1 MIVGVPKEIKN
12 NEFRVGMTP
21 SGANSFINNGHSVLI
36 QKDAGLGS
44 GYKDS
49 DYLSIGAV
57 ICDTIEEVY
66 SKSEMII
73 KVKEPLKS
81 EYSLIKENQIVYT
94 YFHFASSEELTNAM
108 IETNCICIA
117 YETVQNKD
125 LSLPLLTPMSE
136 VAGRMATQQ
145 GAKFLEKP
153 QKGHGIL
160 LGGVPGVKPA
170 NVIVLGGGVVGS
182 QAAKMAAGLG
192 ANVTIFDISL
202 DRLRYLDDVMPS
214 NVNTQ
219 FSSIYNISEA
229 IKEAHLIIGAV
240 LIPGAK
246 APNLI
251 TKDMLKELRPGTVL
265 VDVAVDQ
272 GGCFETTHPTT
283 HENPTYMVDSVLHYS
298 VANMP
303 GAVPVTSTEALINAT
318 ISRGLAIANLGWKA
332 ACVED
337 ESLKQG
343 LNIINGK
350 IVYKAVSDTFNLEFT
365 ELSKFFNLD
374 TDPILAEDIIEYIN
388 DVDGDPIGW
397 SDTSEIV

>member
-1 MIVGVPKEIKN
+1 MIIGIPKEIKN

-21 SGANSFINNGHSVLI
+21 SGVNSFIRNGHTVYVE
-36 QKDAGLGS
+36 KGAGLGS
-44 GYKDS
+44 GFS
-49 DYLSIGAV
+49 DELFTSVGAE
-57 ICDTIEEVY
+57 ICNSIEEVY

-73 KVKEPLKS
+73 KVKEPLKQ
-81 EYSLIKENQIVYT
+81 EYPLIKKDQIIYT
-94 YFHFASSEELTNAM
+94 FFHFASSKELTEAM
-108 IETNCICIA
+108 VKSGAICIA
-117 YETVQNKD
+117 YETVQND
-125 LSLPLLTPMSE
+125 DNTLPLLTPMSE

-153 QKGHGIL
+153 QSGHGIL

-170 NVIVLGGGVVGS
+170 NVIVLGGGVVGT

-202 DRLRYLDDVMPS
+202 DRLRKLDDIMPK

-219 FSSIYNISEA
+219 FSNTYNILEA
-229 IKEAHLIIGAV
+229 IKDAHLIIGAV

-251 TKDMLKELRPGTVL
+251 TKKMLKHLNKGTVL

-283 HENPTYMVDSVLHYS
+283 HQDPTYIIDDVLHYS

-303 GAVPVTSTEALINAT
+303 GAVPVTSTEALTNAT
-318 ISRGLAIANLGWKA
+318 ISRGLSIANKGWKN
-332 ACVED
+332 ACD
-337 ESLKQG
+337 DDKSLRLG

-350 IVYKAVSDTFNLEFT
+350 IVYKAVADAF
-365 ELSKFFNLD
+365 KLD
-374 TDPILAEDIIEYIN
+374 YIDLNDII
-388 DVDGDPIGW
+388 
-397 SDTSEIV
+397 